1 VSIDITESELVVMT
15 VLWRASPLRSR
26 EIVEAT
32 SDERTWHRKTVNTLI
47 RRLVEK
53 GAVNYDEAPGGFLYY
68 PAITKESFRQREANR
83 MIKGLFDGEVSP
95 LLSAFVET
103 EKLSDSDL
111 DDLRN
116 LIERLSQ

>member
-1 VSIDITESELVVMT
+1 MSIDITESELVVMT

>member
-1 VSIDITESELVVMT
+1 MSIDITESELVVMT

-32 SDERTWHRKTVNTLI
+32 SDQRAWHRKTVNTLI

-53 GAVNYDEAPGGFLYY
+53 GAVNYEEAPGGFLYC
-68 PAITKESFRQREANR
+68 PAITKESYRQREANR

-116 LIERLSQ
+116 LRARRSQ

>member
-1 VSIDITESELVVMT
+1 MPIEITDSELIVMSA
-15 VLWRASPLRSR
+15 LWRASPLRSR

-32 SDERTWHRKTVNTLI
+32 SEERSWHKKTVNTLI

-53 GAVNYDEAPGGFLYY
+53 GAISYEEAPGGFLYY
-68 PAITKESFRQREANR
+68 PEITKESYRQRQANKL
-83 MIKGLFDGEVSP
+83 ITGLFDGEVSP

-111 DDLRN
+111 DELRS
-116 LIERLSQ
+116 LIKRLSQ